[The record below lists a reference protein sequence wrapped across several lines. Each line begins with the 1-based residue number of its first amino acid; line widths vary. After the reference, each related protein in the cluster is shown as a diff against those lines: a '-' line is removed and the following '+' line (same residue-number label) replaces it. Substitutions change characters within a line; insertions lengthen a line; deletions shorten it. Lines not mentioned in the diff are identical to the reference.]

1 MKCRCVFMP
10 HADHRVSTSRPA
22 AALLATLILAASPA
36 AAEPAR
42 SQLSVGARVVPSC
55 EVTTES
61 DAAQASCTDGSG
73 MSVAVERREAASSPD
88 RPATARAA
96 KAGDPAPTPTWITVT
111 Y

>member
-10 HADHRVSTSRPA
+10 HADHRVSTPRPA

-42 SQLSVGARVVPSC
+42 SQLSVGARVVASC

-61 DAAQASCTDGSG
+61 AAAAASCTDGSE
-73 MSVAVERREAASSPD
+73 MSVSIERREAAPSPD
-88 RPATARAA
+88 RPAIERAA
-96 KAGDPAPTPTWITVT
+96 EGGGRAPAVSWVTVT